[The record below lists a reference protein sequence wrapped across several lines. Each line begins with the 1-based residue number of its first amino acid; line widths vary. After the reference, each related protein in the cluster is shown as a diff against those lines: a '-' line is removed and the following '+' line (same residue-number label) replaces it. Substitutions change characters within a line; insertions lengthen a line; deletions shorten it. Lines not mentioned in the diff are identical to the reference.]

1 MPRGEYSPNVSAVF
15 RSACM
20 YGCQSQ
26 VRNVVICC
34 DSRSWWPC
42 CCFWNHLKF
51 NRRLQE
57 TDQGFCNV
65 VLNHLNS
72 FEIFVERAAAHPSVE
87 AKTDWILSFVLF
99 ELHLSFCAV
108 ASFRGLHLQSMSLSK
123 SVAGVHGDVKFWT
136 FETNIHLV
144 SPSSSR
150 INWAATQS
158 IC

>member
-1 MPRGEYSPNVSAVF
+1 ME
-15 RSACM
+15 
-20 YGCQSQ
+20 
-26 VRNVVICC
+26 
-34 DSRSWWPC
+34 
-42 CCFWNHLKF
+42 F

-123 SVAGVHGDVKFWT
+123 SVAGVHGDVKF
-136 FETNIHLV
+136 
-144 SPSSSR
+144 
-150 INWAATQS
+150 
-158 IC
+158 